1 MDKQS
6 RANDGRPG
14 RGGQRGGD
22 EVSSLS
28 STACGFGGS
37 SGEKRAD
44 MVVQWALARE
54 REREREEGAR
64 WQGNRHMELDIGL
77 NRGKGEGERAPRRE
91 RSSGGH

>member
-54 REREREEGAR
+54 RERERRVRG
-64 WQGNRHMELDIGL
+64 
-77 NRGKGEGERAPRRE
+77 GKGIDTW
-91 RSSGGH
+91 SSTSA

>member
-44 MVVQWALARE
+44 MVVQ
-54 REREREEGAR
+54 
-64 WQGNRHMELDIGL
+64 
-77 NRGKGEGERAPRRE
+77 
-91 RSSGGH
+91 